1 MCQLCLRPAIGLLSA
16 CCRWLGG
23 LLSACMQWISKS
35 PNLDQFVHF
44 RTKLNPSFDRLFDFN
59 VFFASSVRVS
69 LSPSIPFFFRIA
81 CTWLHTLLCWSVCLF
96 ICLAIKLTVRPFC
109 HHSVLCP
116 VCVCPSVRPS
126 DRLTLISVWNFVCR
140 VACLCMF
147 VLLLVTYSLLRR
159 YQASKASGPLPNHTW
174 MRNSDLACIRSCNE
188 FSSSFYNM

>member
-69 LSPSIPFFFRIA
+69 LSPSIPFFLESHARDCI
-81 CTWLHTLLCWSVCLF
+81 LCYVGLCVCL
-96 ICLAIKLTVRPFC
+96 
-109 HHSVLCP
+109 SVLLSSWLSVPFAISPLSCL
-116 VCVCPSVRPS
+116 CLSVRSSIWSS
-126 DRLTLISVWNFVCR
+126 D
-140 VACLCMF
+140 
-147 VLLLVTYSLLRR
+147 
-159 YQASKASGPLPNHTW
+159 
-174 MRNSDLACIRSCNE
+174 SDLCLKFCLSRCLSVYVCFTFSHILPFTTLSGVQGIRTTAKPHMNA
-188 FSSSFYNM
+188 